1 MTNPGYIQSDLDLKF
16 LILYLMNRVAAPVSS
31 DQLLELC
38 LCDEGVNY
46 FNFQQAVS
54 HLVETEHLTLENTRY
69 AITDKGRHNSYI
81 CESSLPF
88 SVRRRCD
95 KNLSVLNA
103 KLRRDAQVQSN
114 VTEREDGT
122 YTVAL
127 QLNDDAGTLLKLE
140 LLTPSFTQAQH
151 LAQQFNAHPEQV
163 YSGVVNALLS
173 DFQED

>member
-1 MTNPGYIQSDLDLKF
+1 MTQPGYIQSDLDLKF
-16 LILYLMNRVAAPVSS
+16 LILYNMNRVAAPISP

-46 FNFQQAVS
+46 FTFQQAAA
-54 HLVETEHLTLENTRY
+54 HLVETEHLTLENDRY
-69 AITDKGRHNSYI
+69 AITERGRHNSYI

-103 KLRRDAQVQSN
+103 KLRRDAQVQSR
-114 VTEREDGT
+114 VIEREDGT
-122 YTVAL
+122 YTVCL
-127 QLNDDAGTLLKLE
+127 QLNDDAGSLLKLE
-140 LLTPSFTQAQH
+140 LLTPSCTQAHH
-151 LAQQFNAHPEQV
+151 LAQQFDAHPEQI
-163 YSGVVNALLS
+163 YNGVVNALLS

>member
-16 LILYLMNRVAAPVSS
+16 LILYIMNRVAAPISP

-46 FNFQQAVS
+46 FTFQQAAS
-54 HLVETEHLTLENTRY
+54 HLVETEHLTLEHGRY
-69 AITDKGRHNSYI
+69 AITERGRHNSYI

-103 KLRRDAQVQSN
+103 RLRRDAQVQSR

-140 LLTPSFTQAQH
+140 LLTPSHTQAQH
-151 LAQQFNAHPEQV
+151 LAHQFNAHPEQV
-163 YSGVVNALLS
+163 YNGVVNALLS
-173 DFQED
+173 DFQAE